1 MISQTQAMSVREFRE
16 WFQKETTN
24 IIKPLDKE
32 ANGLIDDVK
41 KKIRQVQESCE
52 GLIKECEREIEK
64 GKSYRRARV
73 ARKLAQLFIDT
84 LNNVHFPEETSHK
97 TTETLVRDLKRAMLT
112 IERERNLWFPRI
124 SPLFIMARR
133 KIDVFLS
140 RLFESV
146 QKLESFTS
154 EKYTKAR
161 SVTDSLAAADN
172 ITELQ
177 NELLKTEKEKNDTE
191 SAISSIDRRINET
204 KQNILTIQQNDQ
216 VKELMVINRQAKELD
231 RKVKRELQY
240 LQKPFVKLKNLY
252 HSGTMSVPTEE
263 IEKINEYLT
272 RPSSTLAKEEQGYPV
287 CKKILQ
293 RVNEA
298 INQEKLKIKTTR
310 QKKALDQIEVL
321 LKNDGLLDLQRQ
333 CKQIHQ
339 QRKQLL
345 ATGSIAELR
354 NQTISLRTALK
365 ELERQRE
372 HLISQSTNLQ
382 NSLKEKKDRLETR
395 RKELEKATL
404 EITRKSV
411 RLNA

>member
-1 MISQTQAMSVREFRE
+1 MTMSVQEFRE
-16 WFQKETTN
+16 WFQKETAS
-24 IIKPLDKE
+24 IIKPLDEE
-32 ANGLIDDVK
+32 ANGLIEDVR

-64 GKSYRRARV
+64 GKSYRRARA

-84 LNNVHFPEETSHK
+84 LNNVHFPEAASYRV
-97 TTETLVRDLKRAMLT
+97 TETVAKDLKRALST

-146 QKLESFTS
+146 GKLESFTS
-154 EKYTKAR
+154 EKYTKAK
-161 SVTDSLAAADN
+161 SIIECLVAADS

-177 NELLKTEKEKNDTE
+177 NELLKTEKEKNETE
-191 SAISSIDRRINET
+191 SAIFSVDRRIEGT
-204 KQNILTIQQNDQ
+204 KQSILAIQQKDE
-216 VKELMVINRQAKELD
+216 VKALMAINRQAKELD
-231 RKVKRELQY
+231 RKIKRELQY

-252 HSGTMSVPTEE
+252 HSGAMSVPTEE
-263 IEKINEYLT
+263 IEKINEYLA
-272 RPSSTLAKEEQGYPV
+272 RPFSTLAKEEQGYPV

-298 INQEKLKIKTTR
+298 INQEKLKIKTSR
-310 QKKALDQIEVL
+310 QKKALDQIEVI
-321 LKNDGLLDLQRQ
+321 LKSDGLLDLQRQ
-333 CKQIHQ
+333 CKQLHQ

-345 ATGSIAELR
+345 VTGSIAELR
-354 NQTISLRTALK
+354 NQTINLKTGLK
-365 ELERQRE
+365 ELERQKE
-372 HLISQSTNLQ
+372 HLVSRLSNLQ
-382 NSLKEKKDRLETR
+382 NSLKEKKDKLETR

-404 EITRKSV
+404 DITRKTV
-411 RLNA
+411 RLSV